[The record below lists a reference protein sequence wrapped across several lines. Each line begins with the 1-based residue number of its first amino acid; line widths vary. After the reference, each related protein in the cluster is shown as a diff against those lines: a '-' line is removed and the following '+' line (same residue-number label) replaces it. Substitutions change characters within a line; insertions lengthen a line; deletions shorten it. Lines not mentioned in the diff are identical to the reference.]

1 MKRLCYT
8 DDTPQ
13 NERYYYVRAELFN
26 ISLDSLHSQGACC
39 LTGLQYILDNVPTD
53 AWSDTLQ
60 PAVVK
65 VCSAAA
71 SHPTPTC
78 LAFYANS
85 WCARVQF
92 IVEHKTY
99 FEEYMHAASN
109 PLTWERT
116 HLHAKRWVD
125 FLRAKPVGV
134 QPTVKGKASADRP
147 TSTGKAKPCKPK
159 LRRKEIAGRPASK
172 ATAKKKTTSIVP
184 LAARVAAEAAA
195 AVAAE
200 TETARLVAVTEAE
213 ATPAEQAR
221 LAAEAAAAAAEA
233 VPTPQK
239 RRQRRP
245 AKKPELMMVSSAEHY
260 EKAPTFE
267 CLLRWMTDD
276 QKRLVEHFA
285 DRCPRSTQT
294 LPKRSARSMVR
305 VSLP

>member
-1 MKRLCYT
+1 M
-8 DDTPQ
+8 D
-13 NERYYYVRAELFN
+13 
-26 ISLDSLHSQGACC
+26 
-39 LTGLQYILDNVPTD
+39 
-53 AWSDTLQ
+53 
-60 PAVVK
+60 
-65 VCSAAA
+65 AAA
-71 SHPTPTC
+71 RKDCFGKPSSWKLTKKDAEAAISRHAADCTEL
-78 LAFYANS
+78 LAMPCMPDTRLPVRPN
-85 WCARVQF
+85 ARV
-92 IVEHKTY
+92 I
-99 FEEYMHAASN
+99 N
-109 PLTWERT
+109 
-116 HLHAKRWVD
+116 
-125 FLRAKPVGV
+125 
-134 QPTVKGKASADRP
+134 KGSKKKKVIS
-147 TSTGKAKPCKPK
+147 
-159 LRRKEIAGRPASK
+159 GRPASK
-172 ATAKKKTTSIVP
+172 ATARKTTTSRVP
-184 LAARVAAEAAA
+184 QAARVTAEAAA

-276 QKRLVEHFA
+276 PERLVEHFA

-305 VSLP
+305 VS